1 MPDHQKTMITAK
13 KRSEKPRKMS
23 MSAAERPNARRY
35 AVRPVT
41 TVTICV
47 AALLLLAVPLFTL
60 EADARGGGGGGGRG
74 GGFGGGHCLCGGWGV
89 LGGGRALGPGGGGGV
104 FWGARP

>member
-13 KRSEKPRKMS
+13 NRSEKPRKMS

-74 GGFGGGHCLCGGWGV
+74 GGFGGGHGFW
-89 LGGGRALGPGGGGGV
+89 GGRGVWGAGRPLGRRGGV
-104 FWGARP
+104 GVF